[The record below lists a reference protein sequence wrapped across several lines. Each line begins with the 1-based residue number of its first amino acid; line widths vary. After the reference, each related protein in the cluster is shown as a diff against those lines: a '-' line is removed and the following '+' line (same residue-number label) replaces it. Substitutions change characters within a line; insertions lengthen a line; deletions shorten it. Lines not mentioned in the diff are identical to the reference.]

1 MQNEVCVLTEKFSA
15 ASTLRREKMRIISG
29 ITALNLIK
37 EKRFAEA
44 SVYARSLIEIKD
56 CSIEEVIRFLP
67 TGFVPPQTQQMAEIV
82 VKVAQLLSKDPDS
95 IEESEI
101 DESKN
106 RLVELLD
113 VLGSKPKV

>member
-1 MQNEVCVLTEKFSA
+1 MRNEVCVVTEKFSA
-15 ASTLRREKMRIISG
+15 ASGLRREKMRIISG

-37 EKRFAEA
+37 EKRFADA
-44 SVYARSLIEIKD
+44 DTYKRSLIEIKD

-67 TGFVPPQTQQMAEIV
+67 PGFVPPQTQQMAEDV
-82 VKVAQLLSKDPDS
+82 VRVAQLLSKDPQS

-101 DESKN
+101 DDSKE
-106 RLVELLD
+106 RLVKLLD